1 MQPTATFP
9 TGNASEIF
17 GGDVVKP
24 SQWNEV
30 VNGMV
35 EVSDAPGLGLEL
47 VSDAASQCPFSPAS
61 DVFFAMQDRDAL
73 ERLKARRPVSCRDIA
88 SGLHSTQDASDIVAG
103 RTRGTTRSS

>member
-61 DVFFAMQDRDAL
+61 RPPEATCLSWGVTFFQGHGAP
-73 ERLKARRPVSCRDIA
+73 RPHGV
-88 SGLHSTQDASDIVAG
+88 L
-103 RTRGTTRSS
+103 

>member
-47 VSDAASQCPFSPAS
+47 
-61 DVFFAMQDRDAL
+61 DRDAL
-73 ERLKARRPVSCRDIA
+73 PHGIVDGTHLYHEEGSATRNMSGMFIA
-88 SGLHSTQDASDIVAG
+88 CPCKF
-103 RTRGTTRSS
+103 

>member
-1 MQPTATFP
+1 VQPTATFP

-61 DVFFAMQDRDAL
+61 EVFSQCRTAMRWSGS
-73 ERLKARRPVSCRDIA
+73 RRE
-88 SGLHSTQDASDIVAG
+88 GL
-103 RTRGTTRSS
+103 